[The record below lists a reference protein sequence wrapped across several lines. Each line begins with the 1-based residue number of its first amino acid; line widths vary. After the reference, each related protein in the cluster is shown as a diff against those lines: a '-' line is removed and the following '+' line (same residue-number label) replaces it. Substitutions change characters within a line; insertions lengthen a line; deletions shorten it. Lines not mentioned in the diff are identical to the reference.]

1 MYPQYI
7 CTRVYPHKSPVYVHQ
22 TNSVD
27 THPHARIDIYTI
39 HTYKFMHKKDIDV
52 HKCVHRMQ
60 SVLILPA
67 CCHTS
72 THVAKHCADN
82 PTFACLR
89 SLCGFIIEKHGISRK
104 SALYK
109 ALCIRKR
116 SMYLRQRSPYFR
128 TRALYVCQ
136 ETQRSYP
143 YIISYTLLG
152 TSRRLNQCARCST
165 YIHTYF

>member
-1 MYPQYI
+1 
-7 CTRVYPHKSPVYVHQ
+7 
-22 TNSVD
+22 
-27 THPHARIDIYTI
+27 
-39 HTYKFMHKKDIDV
+39 MHKKDIDV
-52 HKCVHRMQ
+52 YKCVHRMQ

-89 SLCGFIIEKHGISRK
+89 SLCGFIIEKHGTSRK

-116 SMYLRQRSPYFR
+116 SVYLRQRSLYFR
-128 TRALYVCQ
+128 TRALYFCQ

-143 YIISYTLLG
+143 YIISYTLIG
-152 TSRRLNQCARCST
+152 TSRRSNQCARYST